1 MMAAVVLGVASATE
15 DQINIDLTVT
25 YTRNNMGRVTVERNF
40 VLTLL
45 LARGGKDTRKMI

>member
-25 YTRNNMGRVTVERNF
+25 YTRNNMGRVTVERIF
-40 VLTLL
+40 CIDFI
-45 LARGGKDTRKMI
+45 ACTRW